1 MTEFIEN
8 SEVRRLLRQIT
19 ERFSNLRPV
28 MDEIGDIAVMG
39 VRGNFEAQ
47 GRPRWKPH
55 SSVTVARRGVG
66 ARVLTD
72 RGMAGGLMGSI
83 HHRAFDK
90 KVEVSTTKEYAAM
103 QHFGAK
109 KGQFGTIAARI
120 PAHTRGGHA
129 VRAHTRQMK
138 IPWGNVPARPFMHIV
153 EADQQEMLRTLLE
166 YLTEGE

>member
-1 MTEFIEN
+1 MTELIE
-8 SEVRRLLRQIT
+8 SGEVRRLLMRMT
-19 ERFSNLRPV
+19 ARFQNLRPV

-55 SSVTVARRGVG
+55 SPVTTAKRGVG
-66 ARVLTD
+66 ARILTD

-83 HHRAFDK
+83 HHRAFDN

-103 QHFGAK
+103 QHFGAR

-120 PAHTRGGHA
+120 PAHTRGGHS

-138 IPWGNVPARPFMHIV
+138 LPWGNVPARPFMHIV
-153 EADQQEMLRTLLE
+153 EADRQEMLRILTD
-166 YLTEGE
+166 YLTGDE

>member
-1 MTEFIEN
+1 MTELID
-8 SEVRRLLRQIT
+8 SGEVRRLIRQMT
-19 ERFSNLRPV
+19 DRFENLRPA

-47 GRPRWKPH
+47 GRPRWKSH
-55 SSVTVARRGVG
+55 SSVTIAKRGVG

-83 HHRAFDK
+83 HHRASDR

-103 QHFGAK
+103 QHFGAR

-120 PAHTRGGHA
+120 PAHTRKGSP
-129 VRAHTRQMK
+129 VRAHTRQMR
-138 IPWGNVPARPFMHIV
+138 IPWGNIPARPFMHITDD
-153 EADQQEMLRTLLE
+153 DQEEMVRVLIE
-166 YLTEGE
+166 YLTGEM